1 MRVRPAKTKEEKI
14 KSINNS
20 NFEIMEKKEFLGE
33 YLAPRVKVVEMHARQ
48 QMLAGSGDI
57 DRMNY
62 GSNING
68 DDDF

>member
-1 MRVRPAKTKEEKI
+1 
-14 KSINNS
+14 
-20 NFEIMEKKEFLGE
+20 MEKKEFLDE

-62 GSNING
+62 GDDQNG
-68 DDDF
+68 DDNF